1 MNSTITRPANSR
13 RTKIYAVLAGG
24 LVLGVGT
31 AVTLA
36 AWNDSEFASVDF
48 AAGTFVF
55 QGSTDGTTFADHES
69 EAGAAELTFT
79 APFDNLSPDDV
90 VYAPYA
96 LQLDATD
103 AADLTSVA
111 PVVTGTLNG
120 DLTFAAVETAAF
132 GCDEDSFT
140 AGTAVPTTIADGEII
155 NLCLQVTAASSIE
168 QGETGTAVW
177 QWNAVSQ

>member
-1 MNSTITRPANSR
+1 MHDTTMRPAHSR
-13 RTKIYAVLAGG
+13 RTKVYAILAGG

-69 EAGAAELTFT
+69 EEGAAQLTFT
-79 APFDNLSPDDV
+79 APFDNLSPDAV

-96 LQLDATD
+96 LQLDASV

-111 PVVTGTLNG
+111 PVVTGSLNG
-120 DLTFAAVETAAF
+120 DLTFAAVETTDF
-132 GCDEDSFT
+132 GCDADAFGS
-140 AGTAVPTTIADGEII
+140 GTAVPTTIADGEII